1 MKKELLPVILLTFVN
16 TLNFS
21 ILIPILPFIIKS
33 YGGGTVTYGIILSTY
48 PFFQFFAAPILG
60 SLSDRYGRRL
70 ILLISQAG
78 TVLSWVIFAVAY
90 FVPNVSVGIV
100 SIPLL
105 VIIISRIAD
114 GVTGGN
120 SAVASAYLSDIT
132 TREEKTK
139 AFGMVGGV
147 VGLGLIF
154 GPVIGGL
161 TMSHSIG
168 YLIPILLTL
177 AISMITLIVMVKYL
191 PESLPLNSRV
201 PKVKIGI
208 VEELQFFPKLIKYS
222 KNRKI
227 KYLFFLRAM
236 FLFVFSS
243 FSSIFVLYMIDNFA
257 FDSTKIGLFFM
268 VVGIFLVF
276 NQAFLAGVI
285 SKRIGDLKTFI
296 IGQMALSLSQFLYIF
311 ASNFWM
317 FLPLVYLNNFGL
329 SISMPTFKSLISKS
343 VDESKQ
349 GEIMGIDESYFSASS
364 AISPLIATWLYAV
377 VGKYVFLI
385 QSVILVI
392 SISFFWV
399 KKGWRE

>member
-33 YGGGTVTYGIILSTY
+33 YGGGTVIYGIILSTY
-48 PFFQFFAAPILG
+48 PFFQFFAVPILG
-60 SLSDRYGRRL
+60 SLSDRYGRRP

-78 TVLSWVIFAVAY
+78 TMLSWVIFAVAY

-105 VIIISRIAD
+105 IIIISRIAD
-114 GVTGGN
+114 GATGGN

-132 TREEKTK
+132 THEEKTK

-161 TMSHSIG
+161 TMSHTIG

-177 AISMITLIVMVKYL
+177 AISIMTLIVMVKYL
-191 PESLPLNSRV
+191 PESLPSNLRV
-201 PKVKIGI
+201 SKIKMSI

-243 FSSIFVLYMIDNFA
+243 FSSIFVLFMIDHFA

-276 NQAFLAGVI
+276 NQAFLAGLI

-296 IGQMALSLSQFLYIF
+296 LGQMALSLSQFLYIF
-311 ASNFWM
+311 TSNFWM

-349 GEIMGIDESYFSASS
+349 GEIMGIDESFFSASS
-364 AISPLIATWLYAV
+364 AISPLIATWLYALF
-377 VGKYVFLI
+377 GKYVFLI
-385 QSVILVI
+385 QSIILVI